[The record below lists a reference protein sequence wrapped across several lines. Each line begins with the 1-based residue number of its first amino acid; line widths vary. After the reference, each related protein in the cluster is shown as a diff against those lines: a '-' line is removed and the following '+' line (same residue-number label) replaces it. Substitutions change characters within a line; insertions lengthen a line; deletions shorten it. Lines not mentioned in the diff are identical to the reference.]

1 MMSHSR
7 VHNGFDRCGTVG
19 GNREIDMCTFNRA
32 RATRGYTLIELLI
45 VISILGISAAMVIPS
60 MGSASVLRI
69 QGAVRSVV
77 ADITFAQ
84 MDALAYQEERAV
96 VFDEDAN
103 MYTLTRVP
111 AGVIDPDAD
120 AIFEAKGPAQRYRVM
135 LDDERFGGSFLRDI
149 SFNGGSAIIFDEMGA
164 PIASP
169 SSSTLSDGGSVQIE
183 GPSSRFRIDIAAFT
197 GRVTVVQ
204 LD

>member
-1 MMSHSR
+1 MPMMSHSR

-84 MDALAYQEERAV
+84 MDALAYQE
-96 VFDEDAN
+96 EDAN

>member
-1 MMSHSR
+1 MSAS
-7 VHNGFDRCGTVG
+7 G
-19 GNREIDMCTFNRA
+19 IKA
-32 RATRGYTLIELLI
+32 ASRGYTLIELLI
-45 VISILGISAAMVIPS
+45 VISILGISAALVIPS
-60 MGSASVLRI
+60 MGSAGVLRI

-120 AIFEAKGPAQRYRVM
+120 AIFEAKGPDQRYRVT
-135 LDDERFGGSFLRDI
+135 LDDPRFGGSFLRDI
-149 SFNGGSAIIFDEMGA
+149 SLNGGTAIIFDEMGA

-169 SSSTLSDGGSVQIE
+169 SSATLSDGGSVQIE
-183 GPSSRFRIDIAAFT
+183 GPSSRFRIDVAAFT